1 MNILI
6 VSDSIAPEMFG
17 KALIEVLS
25 TNKEAVIHFIYKQ
38 KQWSEFD
45 FGQFVD
51 RVNLIYTGELAAQN
65 QGVSRYDV
73 YYELVQ
79 LILSDQNTF
88 LFYDRL
94 SLSAK
99 ERFGQGMLHYTR
111 YIINVVKNTLDLFS
125 KTDFRLVYFRTTPH
139 SIDEWIIANVAEYL
153 NVQVIITEASLL
165 PWRFFLV
172 SGFKRDR
179 KYLNY
184 TEYDISD
191 KEYIYINEY
200 LETVK
205 GDYEQALPSYEKKRF
220 KKNKGKHFNLKLEI
234 LRNLKRPKSIV
245 LKYSLFKAYLNL
257 SNAPNLNLS
266 YVVFFL
272 HFQPE
277 RTTLPEGFGFTQQ
290 VLALHV
296 LRQALPSEIRIY
308 VKEHPSTFMVKW
320 QSSQR
325 HNSFYKDI
333 DNIENC
339 QLVPLDFNSFKLIDK
354 SLLVATI
361 TGSVGREAFIRG
373 KPVVFFGRSFLK
385 IQSGVHHFTSVS
397 QLEKFILN
405 VMNGDSKIIASFES
419 DLNYQLKYTFTSFHK
434 YLDYSSIYNTSVRDQ
449 AHISAFKWLVT
460 NSNRVLMANFD
471 NESSNH

>member
-1 MNILI
+1 MNILV
-6 VSDSIAPEMFG
+6 VSDSIAPKIFG
-17 KALIEVLS
+17 KALIEIMS
-25 TNKEAVIHFIYKQ
+25 TTKEPAIHFIYKQ
-38 KQWSEFD
+38 KQWIEFD
-45 FGQFVD
+45 FGQFMD
-51 RVNLIYTGELAAQN
+51 RVNLIYTGDLAAQN
-65 QGVSRYDV
+65 QGVSNYDV

-88 LFYDRL
+88 LLYDRL
-94 SLSAK
+94 GLSVK
-99 ERFGQGMLHYTR
+99 KKYGQGILHYTR
-111 YIINVVKNTLDLFS
+111 YIINVVKNTLDLLS
-125 KTDFRLVYFRTTPH
+125 KTDFRFVYFRTTPH

-179 KYLNY
+179 KYLSY
-184 TEYDISD
+184 PEGDISD
-191 KEYIYINEY
+191 KEYIYIKEY
-200 LETVK
+200 FETVK
-205 GDYEQALPSYEKKRF
+205 GGYEQALPSYEKKRF
-220 KKNKGKHFNLKLEI
+220 KKNKGKHFNLKLEV
-234 LRNLKRPKSIV
+234 LRNIKRPKSII
-245 LKYSLFKAYLNL
+245 LKYSLFKTYLRL
-257 SNAPNLNLS
+257 SNFPNLDVS

-296 LRQALPSEIRIY
+296 LRKALPSKIRIY

-320 QSSQR
+320 HGSQR

-333 DNIENC
+333 DRIENC
-339 QLVPLDFNSFKLIDK
+339 QLVPLDFNSFNLIDK

-385 IQSGVHHFTSVS
+385 IQSGVHHFTCVS

-405 VMNGDSKIIASFES
+405 VMNGDSEISASIES
-419 DLNYQLKYTFTSFHK
+419 DFNYQLKFTFTSYHMG
-434 YLDYSSIYNTSVRDQ
+434 LDYSNIYNTDVRDQ
-449 AHISAFKWLVT
+449 AHISAFKWLVY
-460 NSNRVLMANFD
+460 NSNKLLMANFD
-471 NESSNH
+471 SESSNH